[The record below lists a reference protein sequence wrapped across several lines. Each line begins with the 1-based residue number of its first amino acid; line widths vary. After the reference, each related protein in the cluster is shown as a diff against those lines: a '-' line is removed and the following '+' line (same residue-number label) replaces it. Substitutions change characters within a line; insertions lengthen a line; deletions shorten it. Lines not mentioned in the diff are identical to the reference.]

1 MLRRAVLLGSLL
13 AAIPAFAAVDD
24 VTPGGFLVHHRV
36 TVHAAPAR
44 AWDALVTPSLWWSPD
59 HTWSGDAKNL
69 SMDVRPGGC
78 FCEKLANGG
87 VQHLAIVY
95 AGKPEVLRMAGA
107 LGPLQGSG
115 VAGALT
121 FALKA
126 QGDSTVVDMTY
137 SVGGYLKG
145 GLDKIAAPV
154 NGMLGE
160 QIERYRRLVDNGS
173 PALK

>member
-1 MLRRAVLLGSLL
+1 MSRALTLLCLL
-13 AAIPAFAAVDD
+13 IAVPALAAVDD

-44 AWDALVTPSLWWSPD
+44 AWDALVTPGRWWNPE

-87 VQHLAIVY
+87 MQHLAVVY
-95 AGKPEVLRMAGA
+95 AAKPEVLRLAGA

-115 VAGALT
+115 VAGAMT
-121 FALKA
+121 FTLKA
-126 QGDSTVVDMTY
+126 HGDSTVVDLTY
-137 SVGGYLKG
+137 SVGGYMQG
-145 GLDKIAAPV
+145 GLDKIASPAD
-154 NGMLGE
+154 GMLGE
-160 QIERYRRLVDNGS
+160 QVGRYKRLIDTGS
-173 PALK
+173 STPK